1 MYEKYFSFKHK
12 PFELIPNPDFLF
24 LSNTHKKAA
33 TYLDYGIKEKIGF
46 VLLTG
51 EIGSGKTTIVRNLI
65 KNLNGSIVLS
75 RINNTKVSSEELIS
89 MINDDFGLPVEG
101 KNKIRMLNELN
112 EFLIEQYSRKSQPIL
127 LIDEAQNLSPDLL
140 EEIRLLSNLETDR
153 TKLLQ
158 IILVGQPE
166 LKKTLMLPELMQLR
180 QRININYHLTPL
192 AIEEI
197 PDYIK
202 HRITVAGNPDSFSI
216 KEDMTNYIYQFS
228 RGIPRLINIVCDF
241 ALLTAFTE
249 EKKDVDTDTVRE
261 VIKDLE
267 SRDYISESLSEKVS
281 MPAGNH
287 EDSALAKAAGNMA
300 LRIIELEEKLK
311 VSQGE
316 FAVVVE
322 KVKKLEEQVA
332 GINEISDDSRISALL
347 ERYEENLTSRLL
359 LKVSEENRTKEILER
374 ISGIERILSMLNEE
388 TSGDYADTDTVDS
401 LEVQVKLLKKML
413 SKVNARL
420 SNL

>member
-1 MYEKYFSFKHK
+1 MYEKYFSFKYK

-24 LSNTHKKAA
+24 LSKTHKKAA

-65 KNLNGSIVLS
+65 KNLNGSIRLS

-89 MINDDFGLPVEG
+89 MINEDFGLPVEG
-101 KNKIRMLNELN
+101 KNKIRMLSELN
-112 EFLIEQYSRKSQPIL
+112 EFLIEQYSGKSQSIL
-127 LIDEAQNLSPDLL
+127 LIDEAQNLSSDLL

-197 PDYIK
+197 PEYIM
-202 HRITVAGNPDSFSI
+202 HRITVAGNPDSFNI
-216 KEDMTNYIYQFS
+216 QEDMINYIYQFS

-241 ALLTAFTE
+241 ALLTAYTE
-249 EKKDVDTDTVRE
+249 EKKGVDSDIVHE
-261 VIKDLE
+261 VLQDLE
-267 SRDYISESLSEKVS
+267 SRDYLDDSQSDKAS
-281 MPAGNH
+281 MPAWDNKNY
-287 EDSALAKAAGNMA
+287 DLVKAAGDMA

-316 FAVVVE
+316 FAAIVE

-332 GINEISDDSRISALL
+332 EISETSDDSKINALQ
-347 ERYEENLTSRLL
+347 
-359 LKVSEENRTKEILER
+359 ER
-374 ISGIERILSMLNEE
+374 ISGLERVLSIISEE
-388 TSGDYADTDTVDS
+388 TSGDYPDTDTENS
-401 LEVQVKLLKKML
+401 LEAQVKLLKRML
-413 SKVNARL
+413 SKVNTRL
-420 SNL
+420 SDL